1 MEAQSSVVPLFLL
14 IIIPMMRIHL
24 SILFLLF
31 SLVSSA
37 QEVAWQK
44 MTPLAREA
52 ARVGQQ
58 DAQQAKSLGGNVK
71 DRTLMAFVKT
81 AEGQE
86 SALQEYGATTHYQSG
101 SIAIAEIPLSRI
113 AALSADARILRIEAN
128 RRAEIHMDTTAT
140 LLGADRVQ
148 EGLNLPQGYTG
159 KGVVVGVEDI
169 GFDLTH
175 PTFWS
180 RDMTRYRIKAM
191 WDQLSLDTLQS
202 ALPAGR
208 DYCDSLSLLTIAHPL
223 DGLTQTHGTHTAS
236 TAAGSGMEGPETQ
249 SAYSGIAYESDIVLV
264 ANAVSNNV
272 DLIPEDNYYK
282 YTYALDALGFKYIF
296 DYADS
301 VGKPC
306 VINLSEGASQDF
318 YGYDVLYYAMLDELC
333 GPGHIIVASIGNKG
347 EMVTHG
353 QKPAGMTQASIHM
366 YSSGRSVAFTTKS
379 SDSYTL
385 RFGEI
390 GADDRSYSVEDI
402 LSAPDSL
409 LVDSFATDELQYTLM
424 AQAYPSCYNADELVI
439 DWYLYHQLSGRAMQ
453 AQVIIEGDGAEV
465 DMFPVTGSMFNSS
478 DDMPTDNTLS
488 TQSPGSAPCV
498 IGVGATGYRTS
509 FTNYLGETLVYSCGE
524 QGERVSY
531 SSVGPTWDGRTKPDV
546 MAPGQSVIAA
556 YSSYYIENN
565 PTASDISSDVR
576 HFDYNGRTYA
586 WNANSGTSMSA
597 PIVTGIIAL
606 WLEAYPQ
613 LSPQDCLDIFSETCT
628 HYDTSLSYPNNLYGY
643 GQIDAYA
650 GMQAVLEL
658 AATGITTVEA
668 EAETADSIYTLDGIC
683 VGKDVSRLRKG
694 IYIKGG
700 KKFVVAD

>member
-1 MEAQSSVVPLFLL
+1 MEAQSSVFPLFHST
-14 IIIPMMRIHL
+14 IIIMMRIHL
-24 SILFLLF
+24 SVLFLLF
-31 SLVSSA
+31 SLVSFA
-37 QEVAWQK
+37 QEAAWQK

-58 DAQQAKSLGGNVK
+58 DAQKAKSLGGK
-71 DRTLMAFVKT
+71 AKERTLMAFVQT
-81 AEGQE
+81 ADGQE
-86 SALQEYGATTHYQSG
+86 GALQEYGVTTHYRAG
-101 SIAIAEIPLSRI
+101 DIAITEIPLSRI
-113 AALSADARILRIEAN
+113 ADLSADARILRIEAN
-128 RRAEIHMDTTAT
+128 RRTEVHMDTTVT

-180 RDMTRYRIKAM
+180 RDMNSYRIKAM

-202 ALPAGR
+202 TLPAGR

-236 TAAGSGMEGPETQ
+236 TAAGSGMEGAGVL

-264 ANAVSNNV
+264 ANAVSDNA
-272 DLIPEDNYYK
+272 DLIPEENYYK

-306 VINLSEGASQDF
+306 VINLSEGSSQDF
-318 YGYDVLYYAMLDELC
+318 YGYDVLYYAMLDDLC
-333 GPGHIIVASIGNKG
+333 GPGHIIVASIGNNG
-347 EMVTHG
+347 EKVTHG
-353 QKPAGMTQASIHM
+353 QKPASMTQASIHM
-366 YSSGRSVAFTTKS
+366 YSSGHSVAFTTKS

-385 RFGEI
+385 RLGEI

-402 LSAPDSL
+402 LSASDSL
-409 LVDSFATDELQYTLM
+409 LVDSFAIDDLEYTLM
-424 AQAYPSCYNADELVI
+424 AEAYPSCYNADELVI
-439 DWYLYHQLSGRAMQ
+439 DWLLYHQLSGRAIQ
-453 AQVIIEGDGAEV
+453 AQVIIEGEGTEV
-465 DMFPVTGSMFNSS
+465 DMFPMTGSMFNSS

-488 TQSPGSAPCV
+488 THSPGSAPCV
-498 IGVGATGYRTS
+498 IGVGATAYRTS
-509 FTNYLGETLVYSCGE
+509 FVNYLGETKVYNNGE
-524 QGERVSY
+524 QGERASY

-546 MAPGQSVIAA
+546 MAPGQLILAA

-565 PTASDISSDVR
+565 PTANDISSDVR
-576 HFDYNGRTYA
+576 HFSYNGRTYA

-613 LSPQDCLDIFSETCT
+613 LSPQECLDIFSETCT
-628 HYDTSLSYPNNLYGY
+628 HYDASLSYPNNLYGY

-658 AATGITTVEA
+658 AATGITTVKTEA
-668 EAETADSIYTLDGIC
+668 DMTDRIYTLDGIC
-683 VGKDVSRLRKG
+683 VGKDASLLRKG
-694 IYIKGG
+694 IYIRGG
-700 KKFVVAD
+700 RKFVVTQ